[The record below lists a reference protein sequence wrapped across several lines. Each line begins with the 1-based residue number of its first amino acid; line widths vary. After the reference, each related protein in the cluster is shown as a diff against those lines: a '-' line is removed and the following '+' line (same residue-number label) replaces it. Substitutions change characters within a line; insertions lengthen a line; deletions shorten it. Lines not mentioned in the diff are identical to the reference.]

1 MSDNSLD
8 TIVKEELKKAAT
20 KDMTKE
26 EVEAFEA
33 KIEVIKKLGN
43 LY

>member
-8 TIVKEELKKAAT
+8 TIVKEELKKADT
-20 KDMTKE
+20 KDMTRE
-26 EVEAFEA
+26 EVEAFQA
-33 KIEVIKKLGN
+33 KIETIKKLGN